1 MPFDPEARAPEHLVR
16 FVRSL
21 GEVDAALD
29 VGCGQGLLTRELA
42 ATRVLVGAD
51 VSGVALSR
59 ARTRLPEAVELVELT
74 PGEALP
80 FADNEFELVLC
91 SDTLEHVQDVQQLLS
106 EARRVLRPGGRLAVT
121 TPAHLPLMRAPDPLS
136 PHLRFFTRRSLRRL
150 LRDMGFTV
158 DSLRREAGTLMAVAS
173 R

>member
-1 MPFDPEARAPEHLVR
+1 VR
-16 FVRSL
+16 FARSL
-21 GEVDAALD
+21 GPVEAALD
-29 VGCGQGLLTRELA
+29 LGCGEGLLTRELLG
-42 ATRVLVGAD
+42 TKVLVGAD

-59 ARTRLPEAVELVELT
+59 ARSRLPEAVELVELT

-91 SDTLEHVQDVQQLLS
+91 SETIEHVQDVQRLLS
-106 EARRVLRPGGRLAVT
+106 EGRRVLRPRGRLALT
-121 TPAHLPLMRAPDPLS
+121 TPAHLPLMRPPDPLS
-136 PHLRFFTRRSLRRL
+136 PHIRFFTRWSLRRL

-158 DSLRREAGTLMAVAS
+158 DSVRREAGTLMAVAS